1 MCFKFS
7 IVPSAALLLSLSLEL
22 FGSSVWAHAYPA
34 VSVPNDGATVK
45 ESPREVRIQFTEGVE
60 LAFCQITVKN
70 AKGEVVSQ
78 GKLRQ
83 LASDTMAIDLKFL
96 QPGNYNV
103 EWQVLSVDT
112 HITDGLLRF
121 TVAVPAK

>member
-1 MCFKFS
+1 
-7 IVPSAALLLSLSLEL
+7 LLSLSLEL
-22 FGSSVWAHAYPA
+22 SGAPAWAHAYPA

-45 ESPREVRIQFTEGVE
+45 ESPREMRIQFTEGVE
-60 LAFCQITVKN
+60 LAFSQITVKS

-83 LASDTMAIDLKFL
+83 LAGDTVAIDLKPL

-112 HITDGLLRF
+112 HITDGVLHF
-121 TVAVPAK
+121 IIAAPVK

>member
-1 MCFKFS
+1 MYFKFS
-7 IVPSAALLLSLSLEL
+7 IVLSAALLLPLSLEL
-22 FGSSVWAHAYPA
+22 SGAPAWAHAYPA

-45 ESPREVRIQFTEGVE
+45 ESPREMRIQFTEGVE
-60 LAFCQITVKN
+60 LAFSQITVKS

-83 LASDTMAIDLKFL
+83 LAGDTVAIDLKPL

-112 HITDGLLRF
+112 HITDGVLHF
-121 TVAVPAK
+121 IIAAPVK